1 VVAVEAVTVVEAVHR
16 WSVPPRLAHRWMV
29 LSMSLTPTVP
39 RQMLLSMPTAQ
50 SRFPS
55 AGYRVVAQRLKD
67 EYKVECAFENV
78 SVATARWITCDDDK
92 VLQKFREKVYENLA
106 IDQAGELLYIA
117 PTRVN
122 LELAMERHPD
132 IQFHATREI

>member
-1 VVAVEAVTVVEAVHR
+1 
-16 WSVPPRLAHRWMV
+16 M
-29 LSMSLTPTVP
+29 
-39 RQMLLSMPTAQ
+39 
-50 SRFPS
+50 
-55 AGYRVVAQRLKD
+55 AQRLKD